1 MMQERLRYRLQQ
13 KVPDIMANDLSKPDA
28 PIKMFRWRDVALSND
43 KESLERA
50 ARGRHDLRVIDTLE
64 GVEKEV
70 TPDG

>member
-1 MMQERLRYRLQQ
+1 MKPERLRYRLQR
-13 KVPDIMANDLSKPDA
+13 KEPDIMVNDLSDPSSPVKT
-28 PIKMFRWRDVALSND
+28 FRWRDVALSND

-64 GVEKEV
+64 GIEKEL

>member
-1 MMQERLRYRLQQ
+1 MNERLRYRLQR
-13 KVPDIMANDLSKPDA
+13 KEPYTMPNIIGNRSMPVRT
-28 PIKMFRWRDVALSND
+28 FRWRDVALSND

-64 GVEKEV
+64 GVEEEV

>member
-1 MMQERLRYRLQQ
+1 MKPERLRYRLQR
-13 KVPDIMANDLSKPDA
+13 KEPYTMPNILGNHSMPVKT
-28 PIKMFRWRDVALSND
+28 FRWRDVALSND

-64 GVEKEV
+64 GVEEEV